1 MAECPRCHAPLK
13 PGALACGVCGLGVD
27 AAGGAPAAAAGAKN
41 AAHSRRLRWVVIG
54 GALAVTAVVLVWY
67 FAVRAPATTGD
78 EFVGT
83 WRSQSMQSIGS
94 AAVSH
99 WGDAFRVLL
108 TSGQTGQQAHVTAHL
123 DGEHLVITPDDFGAL
138 GDPGADK
145 LKLLLAL
152 AAGDFR
158 ITLSSAGPDQL
169 RLTLRG
175 TSPAGQDVDERATLE
190 RVTTMPAAP

>member
-13 PGALACGVCGLGVD
+13 PGAFACSVCGRSVG
-27 AAGGAPAAAAGAKN
+27 AQPAPAAGAGAKG
-41 AAHSRRLRWVVIG
+41 AARSRRLRWIVIG
-54 GALAVTAVVLVWY
+54 GALAVAAVLVWS
-67 FAVRAPATTGD
+67 FAVRAPSTTGD

-108 TSGQTGQQAHVTAHL
+108 TSGRTGQQAHVTAHL
-123 DGEHLVITPDDFGAL
+123 DGVHLVITPDDFGAL

-158 ITLSSAGPDQL
+158 ITLSSADADHL

-175 TSPAGQDVDERATLE
+175 TSPARQDVDERATLE
-190 RVTTMPAAP
+190 RVTPVPEASP

>member
-1 MAECPRCHAPLK
+1 MAECPRCHAPLQ
-13 PGALACGVCGLGVD
+13 PGAFACGTCGL
-27 AAGGAPAAAAGAKN
+27 AAGAPAGAAGATG
-41 AAHSRRLRWVVIG
+41 AARSRRLRWAFVG
-54 GALAVTAVVLVWY
+54 GALAVTAAVLVWY
-67 FAVRAPATTGD
+67 FAVRGPATTGA

-83 WRSQSMQSIGS
+83 WRSQAVQSIGS

-108 TSGQTGQQAHVTAHL
+108 TSGQTGQQARVTAHL

-138 GDPGADK
+138 CDPGADK

-158 ITLSSAGPDQL
+158 ITLSSVDPDHL
-169 RLTLRG
+169 RLSLRG

-190 RVTTMPAAP
+190 RVTTAPAAAP